1 LRPRVVRIQLPATN
15 QRGRCK
21 SSASLR
27 FCCARRQGG
36 RLRTCA
42 ACWRGL
48 APARG
53 SNPAPRYQPTRPVP
67 VIGLA
72 SFPLRAKPRRG
83 RTSNLRC
90 SPVGTFDRCA
100 LAHVRMVAV
109 DERLQSARDMHSR
122 PSSNSCGAG
131 SSCCGRPA
139 CQKAPR
145 PEVEPA
151 PHEPS
156 NPRPTAPP
164 PATPEVDPPFA
175 PQPGAP
181 RPEVHPPR

>member
-1 LRPRVVRIQLPATN
+1 
-15 QRGRCK
+15 
-21 SSASLR
+21 
-27 FCCARRQGG
+27 
-36 RLRTCA
+36 
-42 ACWRGL
+42 
-48 APARG
+48 
-53 SNPAPRYQPTRPVP
+53 VP
-67 VIGLA
+67 VTGLA
-72 SFPLRAKPRRG
+72 SFLLRATPRRG
-83 RTSNLRC
+83 RTSYLRC